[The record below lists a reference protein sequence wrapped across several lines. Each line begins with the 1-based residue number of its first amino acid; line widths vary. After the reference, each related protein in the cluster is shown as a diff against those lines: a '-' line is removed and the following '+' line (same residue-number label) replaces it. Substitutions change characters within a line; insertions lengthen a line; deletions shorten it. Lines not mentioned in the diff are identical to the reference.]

1 MGVSGFW
8 EKIYREYR
16 EGERAD
22 GVGRGGQRTG
32 LRGQVAPLLA
42 DFGEVNGQNSDGLL
56 SWAIAEVFSRR
67 VLSTLSGKEKKKKK
81 ANQRH
86 FRDRSTVTGSEEQRR
101 RKAGLKRK
109 FI

>member
-81 ANQRH
+81 PTRDISETEVQLQGQRS
-86 FRDRSTVTGSEEQRR
+86 RGGERQG
-101 RKAGLKRK
+101 
-109 FI
+109 